1 MTNHCLDDDL
11 ILEERQCQL
20 GSSCMIFDFWWW
32 SDVQDWYG
40 LESRWHSRAPR
51 RDSMRCLATREH
63 PLIHKVQLSVKKK
76 KGVAREGD
84 RTPLLLSMWGLY
96 CEGGVGR
103 VSFNNEVYK
112 FRFRMISDDISSVFI
127 SQKKKNCNTKNRI
140 RFENLVPPPPHFP
153 PMNGRLVKPVCPMAF
168 YDETMAH
175 QKATCQLNR

>member
-76 KGVAREGD
+76 KGVAREGGSD
-84 RTPLLLSMWGLY
+84 SPPAEYVGSLLWG
-96 CEGGVGR
+96 GSVGFHSTTR
-103 VSFNNEVYK
+103 YISFDFVWYQ
-112 FRFRMISDDISSVFI
+112 MISVASSFPRR
-127 SQKKKNCNTKNRI
+127 KKNCNTKNRI
-140 RFENLVPPPPHFP
+140 RFENLVPPTFSPH
-153 PMNGRLVKPVCPMAF
+153 
-168 YDETMAH
+168 EW
-175 QKATCQLNR
+175 

>member
-11 ILEERQCQL
+11 ILVEERQCQL

-76 KGVAREGD
+76 KRGLPERGIGPPSWVCGVFIVRG
-84 RTPLLLSMWGLY
+84 S
-96 CEGGVGR
+96 VGFHSTTR
-103 VSFNNEVYK
+103 YISSDFVWYQ
-112 FRFRMISDDISSVFI
+112 MISVASSFTR
-127 SQKKKNCNTKNRI
+127 KKNCNTKNRI
-140 RFENLVPPPPHFP
+140 RFENLVPPP
-153 PMNGRLVKPVCPMAF
+153 MNSRLDKPVCPMAF
-168 YDETMAH
+168 YDQTMAH

>member
-76 KGVAREGD
+76 RGLLERGIGLPSCWVCGVFIVR
-84 RTPLLLSMWGLY
+84 
-96 CEGGVGR
+96 GVGR

-127 SQKKKNCNTKNRI
+127 SQKKKIVIPKI
-140 RFENLVPPPPHFP
+140 E
-153 PMNGRLVKPVCPMAF
+153 
-168 YDETMAH
+168 
-175 QKATCQLNR
+175 

>member
-76 KGVAREGD
+76 RGLLERGIGLPSRVCGVFIVR
-84 RTPLLLSMWGLY
+84 
-96 CEGGVGR
+96 GVGR

-112 FRFRMISDDISSVFI
+112 FRFRMISDGISSVFI

-140 RFENLVPPPPHFP
+140 RFENLVPPTFSPH
-153 PMNGRLVKPVCPMAF
+153 
-168 YDETMAH
+168 EW
-175 QKATCQLNR
+175 

>member
-1 MTNHCLDDDL
+1 MM

-76 KGVAREGD
+76 KRGLPERGIGPPSWVCGVFIMR
-84 RTPLLLSMWGLY
+84 
-96 CEGGVGR
+96 GVGR

-112 FRFRMISDDISSVFI
+112 FRFRMISDDISIASSFTR
-127 SQKKKNCNTKNRI
+127 KKNCNTKNRI
-140 RFENLVPPPPHFP
+140 RFKNLVSPPPWMVDWTNLCVLWPFTIRQWP
-153 PMNGRLVKPVCPMAF
+153 IKRRPVSWTGKIF
-168 YDETMAH
+168 D
-175 QKATCQLNR
+175 